1 MKRFKDETLNNECL
15 DNGEQAQDKEHVGNN
30 ETKIMQFNQTVN
42 KAKETLDILK
52 EFGVF
57 EQINETLAYW
67 PVDHLSHE
75 QLVTLANETIVQ
87 DQLKNILKT
96 GSLCDSTVDRI
107 LSASINPEP
116 LKSAILEYDVQFFKK
131 GKYG

>member
-15 DNGEQAQDKEHVGNN
+15 DNGEQAQGKEPVGNN
-30 ETKIMQFNQTVN
+30 ETTIMHFNQTIN
-42 KAKETLDILK
+42 KAKETFDILK

-57 EQINETLAYW
+57 DQINETLAYS
-67 PVDHLSHE
+67 PVDHLSYD

-96 GSLCDSTVDRI
+96 KSLCDSTVCLLYTSPSPRDRTRSRMPS
-107 LSASINPEP
+107 SA
-116 LKSAILEYDVQFFKK
+116 
-131 GKYG
+131 